1 MAKDFKGY
9 ILLIVFL
16 FFQTLN
22 AVAAPDGKAL
32 FQANCAACHNPYKDA
47 TGPAL
52 NGVDS
57 RVPSKEWL
65 YKWIKNSASLIGS
78 GDKYANDIYNK
89 WNKTAMTAFPS
100 LTNEEMDAIITY
112 VNLPPPA
119 PKV

>member
-1 MAKDFKGY
+1 MLSYLSRMAKDFKGY

-100 LTNEEMDAIITY
+100 SPMR
-112 VNLPPPA
+112 
-119 PKV
+119 KWMQSSRM